1 MSDSGSPRAPES
13 IASRVMP
20 LDIVDFATSRD
31 VQTFLSMYGDTLLV
45 VVRIPE
51 GEVDLASGLSSTA
64 VRGSDGTRVKP
75 ALGAM
80 QFQTQHHSVAVEARA
95 DSFRRP
101 AHGLRARLREGSHF
115 VVPLRKRTDV
125 DAAFTDRISIG
136 RAINKDIVLR
146 HSSVSKFHAW
156 LEIDE
161 NDTFHLADADSK
173 NSTWVNGES
182 LVSRQLVPVA
192 PGDLLRFGS
201 VEAALVAPRELW
213 EALNAAPE
221 STRA

>member
-1 MSDSGSPRAPES
+1 MAT
-13 IASRVMP
+13 RVMP
-20 LDIVDFATSRD
+20 LDIVDFATSHD
-31 VQTFLSMYGDTLLV
+31 AQTFLSMYGDTLLI

-51 GEVDLASGLSSTA
+51 GEVDLASGLSATA

-75 ALGAM
+75 ALGTM
-80 QFQTQHHSVAVEARA
+80 QFQTQHHSVALEARA
-95 DSFRRP
+95 DGFPRP
-101 AHGLRARLREGSHF
+101 THGLRARLREGTHF

-136 RAINKDIVLR
+136 RAVNKDIVLR

-161 NDTFHLADADSK
+161 SSTFHLADADSK
-173 NSTWVNGES
+173 NSTWVNGEA
-182 LVSRQLVPVA
+182 LVPRQLARVM

-201 VEAALVAPRELW
+201 VEAALIAPQALW
-213 EALNAAPE
+213 EALNASPE
-221 STRA
+221 SMRT